1 MIFGIVPFAEMSGAA
16 IAALVAIYFL
26 AYFIRGMLGF
36 GSATPA
42 VLFGAWLLP
51 PHDAI
56 LLALVTSVYAQVQLL
71 PQGFRHGDLAIVK
84 PLIAGSVVSIVIG
97 VWIFATLEAA
107 WLTIA
112 LGLLLG
118 VSVAGEMAGVA
129 ERVGGRLDLRRFSV
143 PFALATFGG
152 LMGAIAG
159 AGGIYVISVYL
170 RWAAPRPV
178 VFRATN
184 ILFSAFSNLWR
195 GAVALAGGL
204 ISSALAIEAAL
215 LMPVILLGGWSGG
228 KLSARLTAKRYFRVY
243 RMLLLAAA
251 VSLIWK
257 GLGALA

>member
-1 MIFGIVPFAEMSGAA
+1 MIFGIVPFAEMTGAA

-97 VWIFATLEAA
+97 VWIFATLKAA
-107 WLTIA
+107 WLTIV

-118 VSVAGEMAGVA
+118 VSVAGEMTGVA
-129 ERVGGRLDLRRFSV
+129 ERLTGRLDLRRFSV

-159 AGGIYVISVYL
+159 AGGVYFLSVYL

-184 ILFSAFSNLWR
+184 ILFSAFTGLWR